1 MKIINLNSRK
11 GLVNL
16 LADYVVS
23 KLGSDV
29 KSIIQITD
37 CNSFYVIN
45 GITETSKILDIPS
58 IVSDFETR
66 FSSFLDGKKI
76 NTIDLISYGE
86 EPKLNENIWFSF
98 INEEK
103 ILCKL
108 FIIGDEFETLQ
119 VSSSFPHGYSKDS
132 DRNKLYYSEYICNQL
147 FSVIHSDEID
157 FMFGSKQDEDQ
168 IIKIKGNSIFSDS
181 DIESVVLDVFDF
193 DLESF
198 KEIIKDYDLMDDLLN
213 PLSNKPWLVKDKIRD
228 MVIF

>member
-1 MKIINLNSRK
+1 MKMINLNSRK

-23 KLGSDV
+23 KLSSDV

-37 CNSFYVIN
+37 CGSFYVIN
-45 GITETSKILDIPS
+45 GITESSETLDIPS
-58 IVSDFETR
+58 IVSTFEKQ

-108 FIIGDEFETLQ
+108 FVIDHEFETLQ
-119 VSSSFPHGYSKDS
+119 VSSSFPHGYSINS

-147 FSVIHSDEID
+147 FSVVHSDEIE
-157 FMFGSKQDEDQ
+157 FMFGSIINDEQ
-168 IIKIKGNSIFSDS
+168 VINIKGNCIYSDS
-181 DIESVVLDVFDF
+181 DVESMILDVFDF
-193 DLESF
+193 NLESF
-198 KEIIKDYDLMDDLLN
+198 NNIIKNYDLMNDLLN
-213 PLSNKPWLVKDKIRD
+213 PLSDKPWLAKDKIRD
-228 MVIF
+228 MIIF

>member
-1 MKIINLNSRK
+1 MKMVNLNSRK

-23 KLGSDV
+23 KLNSDV

-37 CNSFYVIN
+37 CGSFYVIN
-45 GITETSKILDIPS
+45 GITESSETLDIPS
-58 IVSDFETR
+58 IVSTFEKQ

-86 EPKLNENIWFSF
+86 EPKLSENIWFSF

-108 FIIGDEFETLQ
+108 FVIDHEFETLQ
-119 VSSSFPHGYSKDS
+119 VSSSFPHGYSINS

-157 FMFGSKQDEDQ
+157 FMFGTKNDEEQ
-168 IIKIKGNSIFSDS
+168 IIKIKGNSVYSDS
-181 DIESVVLDVFDF
+181 DIESMVLDVFDF
-193 DLESF
+193 DLKSF
-198 KEIIKDYDLMDDLLN
+198 NDVIKKYDLMDDLLS
-213 PLSNKPWLVKDKIRD
+213 PLSDKPWLIRD
-228 MVIF
+228 RIKDMILF

>member
-1 MKIINLNSRK
+1 MINLKSRK

-23 KLGSDV
+23 KLCSDV

-45 GITETSKILDIPS
+45 GVTEDSNVLDIPS
-58 IVSDFETR
+58 IVSEFESK

-76 NTIDLISYGE
+76 NTIDLITYGE
-86 EPKLNENIWFSF
+86 DLKLNDNLWFSF

-108 FIIGDEFETLQ
+108 FVIDRELETLQ
-119 VSSSFPHGYSKDS
+119 VSSSFPHGYSMNS

-147 FSVIHSDEID
+147 FSVIHSEEIE
-157 FMFGSKQDEDQ
+157 FMFGSIINDEQ
-168 IIKIKGNSIFSDS
+168 MINIKGNSIYSDS
-181 DIESVVLDVFDF
+181 DIESMVLDVFDF
-193 DLESF
+193 NLESF
-198 KEIIKDYDLMDDLLN
+198 NQIIKDYDLMNDLLN
-213 PLSNKPWLVKDKIRD
+213 PLSDKPWLMKDKIRE